1 MGAPDHDLQ
10 ALAQDWV
17 TLWHSE
23 LAALSAD
30 PEAQETWRTC
40 LAMWA
45 GWSSNLIKFLPGAP
59 ADGGAAGRGRPADAP
74 RPAPAAPAPDA
85 RDAEIERLARH
96 VAELERRLAR
106 LDRGGAAG

>member
-1 MGAPDHDLQ
+1 MDAPELDLQ

-30 PEAQETWRTC
+30 PEAQETWRAS
-40 LAMWA
+40 LALWA
-45 GWSSNLIKFLPGAP
+45 TWSSSLLHLLPGAP
-59 ADGGAAGRGRPADAP
+59 PDGGPAGRCRSPDAP
-74 RPAPAAPAPDA
+74 RPAAPAAAPDA
-85 RDAEIERLARH
+85 RDAEIDRLARH

-106 LDRGGAAG
+106 LETP